1 MLLYSYM
8 LMLSL
13 YILYAILTLVG
24 ALFAWKLKFAFDH
37 FKIKD
42 ETTKNT
48 SLEDLPTVSVCV
60 PARNEKDAM
69 SACLETIVASTYP
82 KLEVIVFDDS
92 SADNTSFLIKSFARA
107 GVRFVEGSKLTE
119 GWLGKNQA
127 LQTLLEESS
136 GDYILYMDVDTH
148 IQPHTITK
156 LVDYIRQQ
164 NVAMVSVLP
173 RREDGVRASVILGTL
188 RYFLALV
195 LHSKSTPAVSSGAWM
210 IDRNKL
216 LNELGGINNYKS
228 LVQPELAIASK
239 LSLSNKYRFLISD
252 TSIGV
257 TYEKKWSSQVDTSVR
272 IMYPILGKGWKLWVS
287 IIGLLALNTPTL
299 ALVAGFI
306 EGWSLVQVIALW
318 QTCVYL
324 AIYALYLSKVW
335 GKGWWFGALLWPY
348 IIAQE
353 LVVIFMSIDQHLR
366 KVVSWKGRP
375 IMSTYHSP
383 ED

>member
-1 MLLYSYM
+1 
-8 LMLSL
+8 MLSL
-13 YILYAILTLVG
+13 YILYAVLTLVG
-24 ALFAWKLKFAFDH
+24 VLFAWKLKFAFDH
-37 FKIKD
+37 FKIK
-42 ETTKNT
+42 EQPIENA
-48 SLEDLPTVSVCV
+48 SLDDLPSVSVCV
-60 PARNEKDAM
+60 PARNEKNAM
-69 SACLETIVASTYP
+69 SQCLETIVASTYP

-107 GVRFVEGSKLTE
+107 GVRFVEGTKLSE

-156 LVDYIRQQ
+156 LILYIKQQ
-164 NVAMVSVLP
+164 NVSMVSVLP
-173 RREDGVRASVILGTL
+173 RREDGIRPSVMLGTL
-188 RYFLALV
+188 RYFWTLI
-195 LHSKSTPAVSSGAWM
+195 LHSKSSPAVSSGAWM

-216 LNELGGINNYKS
+216 MNELGGITNYKS

-239 LSLSNKYRFLISD
+239 LGQTNQYRFLMSD
-252 TSIGV
+252 KSIGV
-257 TYEKKWSSQVDTSVR
+257 TYEKKWSSQIDTSVR
-272 IMYPILGKGWKLWVS
+272 IMYPVLGKGWKLYLS
-287 IIGLLALNTPTL
+287 IIGLLVLNTPTL
-299 ALVAGFI
+299 AMIAGLI

-318 QTCVYL
+318 QISIYV

-353 LVVIFMSIDQHLR
+353 LVVVFMSIDQHLR

-375 IMSTYHSP
+375 ITATYRSP